1 MPSGGGQPG
10 SYNPVFPLGAKTFN
24 ATVDVSGLRSFLKK
38 VRGANSLGSTPAML
52 APGDGKRAA
61 FWYPGFGSGGG
72 GVPDLDKLDDK
83 VAARHP
89 QLRCMRG
96 EFAFAMRVP
105 YYCKGKDILACVP
118 TRRATMAGHGGGKGS
133 GRPSQVCR
141 PVFTN
146 LGFLPKVHDDPV
158 IARNRLRD
166 RLDPMGVVPDVQST
180 ASTDGNFTVQYDGL
194 ETPTNN
200 SDLNII
206 EGDDVE
212 IYLPLPSKLRNGG
225 GTDEQRL
232 GQRPIAWYRPVRREQ
247 RDMFA
252 YDNYFKAAG
261 LIKAGLEAFRAKLG
275 ADFKPTMVY
284 DETPA
289 LSTAAKGPWV
299 YEFEEDWVQYW
310 FVYFQGD
317 AMQSIWDESDDTAA
331 GGALADFNRRKNP
344 ADVVARVIER
354 CEYALITPPAVF
366 VATVGTKLQGL
377 RDSNMDGDRWVI
389 GKALSTGASGQSF
402 DMIHRRQGF

>member
-1 MPSGGGQPG
+1 
-10 SYNPVFPLGAKTFN
+10 
-24 ATVDVSGLRSFLKK
+24 
-38 VRGANSLGSTPAML
+38 
-52 APGDGKRAA
+52 
-61 FWYPGFGSGGG
+61 
-72 GVPDLDKLDDK
+72 LDKLDDK

-180 ASTDGNFTVQYDGL
+180 ASTYGNFTVQYDGL

-212 IYLPLPSKLRNGG
+212 IYLALPSKLKSGG

-252 YDNYFKAAG
+252 YDNYNKAAR
-261 LIKAGLEAFRAKLG
+261 LILDHLNELRAKLG
-275 ADFKPTMVY
+275 FAATDVY
-284 DETPA
+284 NENPA

-299 YEFEEDWVQYW
+299 HEFEEDWVQYW
-310 FVYFQGD
+310 FVYFQGE
-317 AMQSIWDESDDTAA
+317 AMQTIWDESDTTA
-331 GGALADFNRRKNP
+331 GATPVEDFNRLKTP
-344 ADVVARVIER
+344 GHVVDTVILR
-354 CEYALITPPAVF
+354 LQYALLTPPAVF